1 MLWKKHLQPGFDSFV
16 VQWGGYTELKAGKW
30 RDIYINMDIG
40 NAKVIFTRF
49 QHALKGCDF
58 FKV

>member
-1 MLWKKHLQPGFDSFV
+1 MFFIYISI
-16 VQWGGYTELKAGKW
+16 YIY
-30 RDIYINMDIG
+30 RDIEIYLEIEIYMDIG